1 MSNDGE
7 RIAKLEQLTTDMKED
22 LNNITS
28 VVVNIRDNHLHTIE
42 RKLDWYA
49 GGIAAIA
56 FFGGILLQLY
66 K

>member
-1 MSNDGE
+1 MSSDGE

-22 LNNITS
+22 LDNITS
-28 VVVNIRDNHLHTIE
+28 VVVNIRDNHLHSIE
-42 RKLDWYA
+42 KKLDWYA

-56 FFGGILLQLY
+56 FFGGIFLQFY